1 MLLFSPTCFN
11 HLDVCVLRPVLIV
24 LLSKA
29 EVQGE
34 KYYKVYVNIM
44 QLLVVS
50 SFFFLMFFILLSS
63 CRSYVLC
70 EVQFE

>member
-1 MLLFSPTCFN
+1 MLSLFLPTCFN

-50 SFFFLMFFILLSS
+50 SFFFNVLYTAFFVSQ
-63 CRSYVLC
+63 LC
-70 EVQFE
+70 VM